1 MSVRAACPARP
12 IGGVGQLQSAWFST
26 SLARARGLI
35 GSRPGR
41 IAVGVVSSFLA
52 AALLAVAIHHFVTA
66 GWPLAGGN
74 PFVLA
79 AVGLLFLLAYGLKAY
94 GWRRLFRA
102 SERPD
107 TLSLAAAGG
116 GASIMGVALP
126 GRFDEAARVAIVRR
140 SPGCPATVP
149 TICLSLFTLG
159 LIDNIALSPLA
170 VVSASFP
177 GLSVGVRAGFTVV
190 AAGGLCAAVLVLTL
204 PRLTRTTRLL
214 RFRLVRW
221 LGPRATCARDAS
233 HAWGLVTASW
243 LIRALALFLLLHT
256 LGVATSLP
264 LAIMFLCAGAASA
277 AIPIGPA
284 GAATQV
290 TAGAALLVVAGE
302 QVSSAVGFALA
313 AQALFVLAGGAVFLG
328 AVAWHSALGLRATL
342 AVRFASSPGS

>member
-177 GLSVGVRAGFTVV
+177 GLSFLFSRCRGSPGRRDCSASGSFAGSV
-190 AAGGLCAAVLVLTL
+190 
-204 PRLTRTTRLL
+204 P
-214 RFRLVRW
+214 
-221 LGPRATCARDAS
+221 GP
-233 HAWGLVTASW
+233 
-243 LIRALALFLLLHT
+243 
-256 LGVATSLP
+256 P
-264 LAIMFLCAGAASA
+264 
-277 AIPIGPA
+277 
-284 GAATQV
+284 
-290 TAGAALLVVAGE
+290 
-302 QVSSAVGFALA
+302 
-313 AQALFVLAGGAVFLG
+313 
-328 AVAWHSALGLRATL
+328 ALGTRPT
-342 AVRFASSPGS
+342 PGGS